1 MNLPDVGGDQGGPEK
16 AKGSTIMNKA
26 ILLGSAGGLA
36 VALGMLAFGFVAGNP
51 QAARA
56 DTVQL
61 AQVTSSTDTKASADT
76 KIDRKEVEGIIRDY
90 LLKNPEVLLEVQDA
104 LEAKQKEEQ
113 RLAALGVIKDSK
125 DEIFNST
132 FDGVVGN
139 PKGKVT
145 IVEFYDYNC
154 GFCKRAIEDMQ
165 ALTKSDPDLRF
176 VLKEFPIL
184 SPDSQK
190 ASVVSMAFHL
200 MHPEKYS
207 EFHTALLGG
216 QGRATEATAIKVALS
231 LGADE
236 AALREKMKDSR
247 IAETLSR
254 TYDLATKLS
263 ITGTPSYV
271 VGNEVIFGALG
282 QQVLAEKIEEAKSA
296 L

>member
-1 MNLPDVGGDQGGPEK
+1 MKK
-16 AKGSTIMNKA
+16 AV
-26 ILLGSAGGLA
+26 LLGATGVAGALA
-36 VALGMLAFGFVAGNP
+36 MLAFGFVVGNP
-51 QAARA
+51 Q
-56 DTVQL
+56 T
-61 AQVTSSTDTKASADT
+61 AQAEDKPQVAQMAPADT
-76 KIDRKEVEGIIRDY
+76 KVDRAEVEGIIRDY

-104 LEAKQKEEQ
+104 LVAKQKEEQ
-113 RLAALGVIKDSK
+113 RIAALGVIKDNK
-125 DEIFNST
+125 DQIFNST
-132 FDGVVGN
+132 FDGIVGN
-139 PKGKVT
+139 PNGKVT

-200 MHPEKYS
+200 MHPEKYG

-216 QGRATEATAIKVALS
+216 QGRATESTAIKVALS

-236 AALREKMKDSR
+236 AALREKMKDPR

>member
-1 MNLPDVGGDQGGPEK
+1 MK
-16 AKGSTIMNKA
+16 KA
-26 ILLGSAGGLA
+26 ILLGTTGVA
-36 VALGMLAFGFVAGNP
+36 VALAMLAFGFVAGNP
-51 QAARA
+51 QTAKA
-56 DTVQL
+56 DTALL
-61 AQVTSSTDTKASADT
+61 AQAVSGDT
-76 KIDRKEVEGIIRDY
+76 KIDRAEVEGIIRDY

-113 RLAALGVIKDSK
+113 RIASLGVIENAKDQ
-125 DEIFNST
+125 IFNSA

-139 PKGKVT
+139 PNGKVT

-154 GFCKRAIEDMQ
+154 GFCKRAIEDMR
-165 ALTKSDPDLRF
+165 ALTKADPDLRF

-184 SPDSQK
+184 GPDSQK

-200 MHPEKYS
+200 MYPEKYG
-207 EFHTALLGG
+207 EFHNALLGG

-236 AALREKMKDSR
+236 AKLREKMKDPS
-247 IAETLSR
+247 IAEAISKTL
-254 TYDLATKLS
+254 DLANKLA

-271 VGNEVIFGALG
+271 VGNEVVFGALG
-282 QQVLAEKIEEAKSA
+282 KEVLAKKIEAAKAA

>member
-1 MNLPDVGGDQGGPEK
+1 MNFPDVGRDQGAPGL
-16 AKGSTIMNKA
+16 AKGSIIMNKA

-36 VALGMLAFGFVAGNP
+36 VALGMLAFGFAAGNP
-51 QAARA
+51 QAAKA

-139 PKGKVT
+139 PKGRVT

-200 MHPEKYS
+200 MHPEKYG

-216 QGRATEATAIKVALS
+216 QGRATESTAIKVALS

-236 AALREKMKDSR
+236 AALREKMKDPR
-247 IAETLSR
+247 IGETLSR

-282 QQVLAEKIEEAKSA
+282 QQVLAEKIEQAKSA

>member
-1 MNLPDVGGDQGGPEK
+1 MK
-16 AKGSTIMNKA
+16 KA
-26 ILLGSAGGLA
+26 ILLGTAAS
-36 VALGMLAFGFVAGNP
+36 ALGFAMLALGSIAVSPQVANAEDAISQT
-51 QAARA
+51 QAPPAE
-56 DTVQL
+56 
-61 AQVTSSTDTKASADT
+61 S
-76 KIDRKEVEGIIRDY
+76 KIDRAEVEGIIRDY
-90 LLKNPEVLLEVQDA
+90 LLKNPEVLLEVQEA

-113 RLAALGVIKDSK
+113 RLASLGVIKDNK
-125 DEIFNST
+125 GEIFNST

-154 GFCKRAIEDMQ
+154 GFCKRAMEDMRT
-165 ALTKSDPDLRF
+165 LTAADPELRF

-200 MHPEKYS
+200 MMPEKYG
-207 EFHTALLGG
+207 EFHNALLGG
-216 QGRATEATAIKVALS
+216 EGRATEATALKVALS

-236 AALREKMKDSR
+236 AELRAKMQDPSIVEALSK
-247 IAETLSR
+247 
-254 TYDLATKLS
+254 TYDLANKLA

-271 VGNEVIFGALG
+271 VGNEVVFGALG
-282 QQVLAEKIEEAKSA
+282 PEVLAEKIAAAKEA

>member
-1 MNLPDVGGDQGGPEK
+1 MNLPDVGGDQSGPEQ
-16 AKGSTIMNKA
+16 AKGTTMMNKA

-51 QAARA
+51 QAAKA
-56 DTVQL
+56 DTVQV
-61 AQVTSSTDTKASADT
+61 AQATSSTDTKISGDT

-113 RLAALGVIKDSK
+113 RLAALGVIKNSK

-200 MHPEKYS
+200 MHPEKYG

-216 QGRATEATAIKVALS
+216 QGRATESTAIKVALS

-236 AALREKMKDSR
+236 AALREKMKDPR

-271 VGNEVIFGALG
+271 VGTEVIFGALG
-282 QQVLAEKIEEAKSA
+282 QQDLAEEIEEAKSA

>member
-1 MNLPDVGGDQGGPEK
+1 
-16 AKGSTIMNKA
+16 MNKA

-51 QAARA
+51 QAAKA
-56 DTVQL
+56 DTVQV
-61 AQVTSSTDTKASADT
+61 AQVTSSTDTKAAADT

-113 RLAALGVIKDSK
+113 RLAALGVIKNSK

-200 MHPEKYS
+200 MHPEKYG

-216 QGRATEATAIKVALS
+216 QGRATESTAIKVALS

-236 AALREKMKDSR
+236 ATLREKMKDPS

>member
-1 MNLPDVGGDQGGPEK
+1 MNKGFLLAATGALAGIAMLAVGFAAGNVPPAGAEK
-16 AKGSTIMNKA
+16 AAASVDMMQVAATD
-26 ILLGSAGGLA
+26 SA
-36 VALGMLAFGFVAGNP
+36 
-51 QAARA
+51 
-56 DTVQL
+56 
-61 AQVTSSTDTKASADT
+61 TSGKL
-76 KIDRKEVEGIIRDY
+76 DRTEVEGIVRDY
-90 LLKNPEVLLEVQDA
+90 LLKNPEILLEVQEA

-113 RLAALGVIKDSK
+113 RLASEGVINNQK

-132 FDGVVGN
+132 YDGVVGN
-139 PKGKVT
+139 PNGKVT

-165 ALTKSDPDLRF
+165 ALTQQDPDLRF

-184 SPDSQK
+184 GPDSQK
-190 ASVVSMAFHL
+190 ASVVSMAFHKL
-200 MHPEKYS
+200 MPEKYS

-216 QGRATEATAIKVALS
+216 EGRATEAKAIKIAMS

-236 AALREKMKDSR
+236 AKLREHMKDPDIPDAISK
-247 IAETLSR
+247 
-254 TYDLATKLS
+254 TYDLANKLT

-282 QQVLAEKIEEAKSA
+282 QQVLAEKIAAAKAA

>member
-1 MNLPDVGGDQGGPEK
+1 
-16 AKGSTIMNKA
+16 MNKA

-51 QAARA
+51 QAAKA
-56 DTVQL
+56 DTVQV
-61 AQVTSSTDTKASADT
+61 AQVTSSTDTKAAADT

-113 RLAALGVIKDSK
+113 RLAALGVIKNSK

-154 GFCKRAIEDMQ
+154 GFCKRAIEDMK
-165 ALTKSDPDLRF
+165 ALTKADPDLRF

-200 MHPEKYS
+200 MHPEKYG

-216 QGRATEATAIKVALS
+216 QGRATESSAIKVALS

-236 AALREKMKDSR
+236 ATLREKMKDPR

>member
-1 MNLPDVGGDQGGPEK
+1 
-16 AKGSTIMNKA
+16 MNKA

-51 QAARA
+51 QAAKA
-56 DTVQL
+56 DTVQV
-61 AQVTSSTDTKASADT
+61 AQVTSSTDTKAAADT

-113 RLAALGVIKDSK
+113 RLAALGVIKNSK

-200 MHPEKYS
+200 MHPEKYG

-216 QGRATEATAIKVALS
+216 QGRATESSAIKVALS

-236 AALREKMKDSR
+236 STLREKMKDPR

>member
-1 MNLPDVGGDQGGPEK
+1 
-16 AKGSTIMNKA
+16 MNKA
-26 ILLGSAGGLA
+26 FLLATTGAVAGLA
-36 VALGMLAFGFVAGNP
+36 MLAVGFAAGSVAP
-51 QAARA
+51 ARA
-56 DTVQL
+56 ESAATTLDLMKVAATN
-61 AQVTSSTDTKASADT
+61 TDAAGKL
-76 KIDRKEVEGIIRDY
+76 DRTEVEAIVRDY
-90 LLKNPEVLLEVQDA
+90 LLKNPEILLEVQDA

-113 RLAALGVIKDSK
+113 KLASEGVIKNQK

-132 FDGVVGN
+132 FDGIVGN
-139 PKGKVT
+139 PNGKVT

-165 ALTKSDPDLRF
+165 ALIKDDGDLRF

-184 SPDSQK
+184 GPDSQK
-190 ASVVSMAFHL
+190 ASVVSMAFHK
-200 MHPEKYS
+200 MMPQKYS

-216 QGRATEATAIKVALS
+216 EGRATEAKAIKIALS

-236 AALREKMKDSR
+236 AKLREHMKDPDIPEAISK
-247 IAETLSR
+247 
-254 TYDLATKLS
+254 TYDLANKLT

-282 QQVLAEKIEEAKSA
+282 QQVLAEKIAAAKAA

>member
-1 MNLPDVGGDQGGPEK
+1 
-16 AKGSTIMNKA
+16 MNKA

-51 QAARA
+51 QAAKA
-56 DTVQL
+56 DTVQV
-61 AQVTSSTDTKASADT
+61 AQVTSSTDTKTAADT

-113 RLAALGVIKDSK
+113 RLAALGVIKNSK

-200 MHPEKYS
+200 MHPEKYG

-216 QGRATEATAIKVALS
+216 QGRATESSAIKVALS

-236 AALREKMKDSR
+236 ATLREKMKDPR

>member
-1 MNLPDVGGDQGGPEK
+1 
-16 AKGSTIMNKA
+16 MNKA
-26 ILLGSAGGLA
+26 ILLGSAGVA
-36 VALGMLAFGFVAGNP
+36 VALGMLAFGFVAGSP
-51 QAARA
+51 QAAKA
-56 DTVQL
+56 DTTQ
-61 AQVTSSTDTKASADT
+61 AIQVASADS

-113 RLAALGVIKDSK
+113 RLAALGVIKDAK

-154 GFCKRAIEDMQ
+154 GFCKRAIEDMK
-165 ALTKSDPDLRF
+165 ALTKADPDLRF

-200 MHPEKYS
+200 MMPEKYS
-207 EFHTALLGG
+207 EFHTALLGS
-216 QGRATEATAIKVALS
+216 QGRATESTAMKVAVS

-236 AALREKMKDSR
+236 AKLREKMKDPS
-247 IAETLSR
+247 INEALSR

-271 VGNEVIFGALG
+271 VGNEVVFGALG
-282 QQVLAEKIEEAKSA
+282 QQVLAEKIEQAKSA

>member
-1 MNLPDVGGDQGGPEK
+1 
-16 AKGSTIMNKA
+16 MNKA

-51 QAARA
+51 QAAKA
-56 DTVQL
+56 DTVQV
-61 AQVTSSTDTKASADT
+61 AQVTSSTDTKAAADT

-200 MHPEKYS
+200 MHPEKYG

-216 QGRATEATAIKVALS
+216 QGRATESAAIKVALS

-236 AALREKMKDSR
+236 ATLREKMKDPR

-282 QQVLAEKIEEAKSA
+282 QQVLAEKIEQAKSA

>member
-1 MNLPDVGGDQGGPEK
+1 
-16 AKGSTIMNKA
+16 MNKA
-26 ILLGSAGGLA
+26 ILLGGAGVA
-36 VALGMLAFGFVAGNP
+36 VALGMLAFGFVAGSP
-51 QAARA
+51 QAAKA
-56 DTVQL
+56 DTAQLVQ
-61 AQVTSSTDTKASADT
+61 VASADT
-76 KIDRKEVEGIIRDY
+76 KVAADTKVDRKEVEGIIRDY

-113 RLAALGVIKDSK
+113 RLANLGVIKDAK

-154 GFCKRAIEDMQ
+154 GFCKRAIDDMQ
-165 ALTKSDPDLRF
+165 ALTKSDPELRF

-200 MHPEKYS
+200 MHPEKYG

-216 QGRATEATAIKVALS
+216 QGRATESIAIKLAVS

-236 AALREKMKDSR
+236 AALREKMKDPR
-247 IAETLSR
+247 IAEALSR

-282 QQVLAEKIEEAKSA
+282 QEVLAQKIEQAKSA

>member
-1 MNLPDVGGDQGGPEK
+1 MK
-16 AKGSTIMNKA
+16 KA
-26 ILLGSAGGLA
+26 ILLGTAGT
-36 VALGMLAFGFVAGNP
+36 ALGFAMLALGSIAIAP
-51 QAARA
+51 QAANA
-56 DTVQL
+56 EDAVSQ
-61 AQVTSSTDTKASADT
+61 AEAAPAES
-76 KIDRKEVEGIIRDY
+76 KIDRAEVEGIIRDY
-90 LLKNPEVLLEVQDA
+90 LLKNPEVLLEVQEA
-104 LEAKQKEEQ
+104 LEVKQKEEQ
-113 RLAALGVIKDSK
+113 RLASLGVIEDNK

-154 GFCKRAIEDMQ
+154 GFCKRAMEDMRT
-165 ALTKSDPDLRF
+165 LTAADPELRF

-200 MHPEKYS
+200 MMPEKYG
-207 EFHTALLGG
+207 EFHNTLLGG
-216 QGRATEATAIKVALS
+216 QGRATEATALKVALS

-236 AALREKMKDSR
+236 AELRAKMQDPSIIEALSK
-247 IAETLSR
+247 
-254 TYDLATKLS
+254 TYDLANKLA

-271 VGNEVIFGALG
+271 IGNEVVFGALG
-282 QQVLAEKIEEAKSA
+282 PEVLAEKIAEAKAA